1 MATSSAVDTNIRNL
15 PAADQAR
22 TDITTSG
29 TTTTVTVTG
38 SAPLRNLVVK
48 TNTLAPSLKLEG
60 NFRDCSF
67 VGAAATPERFTVSGG
82 GSNPRSAPGGGNR
95 VTKSNFV
102 LGKDSF
108 NDTVKFEKGASA
120 RKVTIKDF
128 AKGDTLKY
136 KGDTYKYSDITS
148 NGKGFEGLSR
158 KEIRLA

>member
-1 MATSSAVDTNIRNL
+1 MATSSAVDTNIGNL

-29 TTTTVTVTG
+29 TTTTVTVEG
-38 SAPLRNLVVK
+38 AAPLQNLVVE
-48 TNTLAPSLKLEG
+48 TSTLAPSLTLDG
-60 NFRDCSF
+60 NFRDCNF
-67 VGAAATPERFTVSGG
+67 VGGAAVPERFTVAGG
-82 GSNPRSAPGGGNR
+82 GSALRSALGGGNR

-108 NDTVKFEKGASA
+108 KDTVKFEKGASA

>member
-1 MATSSAVDTNIRNL
+1 MATSSAVDTNISNL

-22 TDITTSG
+22 TDITTTG
-29 TTTTVTVTG
+29 TTTTVSVTD
-38 SAPLRNLVVK
+38 SAPLRNLVVE
-48 TNTLAPSLKLEG
+48 TNTLAPSLRLEG

-67 VGAAATPERFTVSGG
+67 VGGAAIPERFTVSGG
-82 GSNPRSAPGGGNR
+82 GSNLRSALGGGNR

-108 NDTVKFEKGASA
+108 KDTVKFKKGASA